1 MDIGEDEEE
10 RFVESAVAD
19 AVAQYREE
27 KRQSKLAMQAQTE
40 DDQANDENA
49 GSGAAQQQV

>member
-27 KRQSKLAMQAQTE
+27 KKQVKLARQAQE
-40 DDQANDENA
+40 EE
-49 GSGAAQQQV
+49 